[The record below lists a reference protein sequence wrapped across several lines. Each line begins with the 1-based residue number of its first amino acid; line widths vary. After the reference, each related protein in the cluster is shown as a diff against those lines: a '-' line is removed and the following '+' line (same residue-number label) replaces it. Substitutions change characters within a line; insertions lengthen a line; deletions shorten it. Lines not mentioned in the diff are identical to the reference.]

1 MRKVVIYLMFAAAL
15 MPAQSDHHK
24 VTKADI
30 DRWMTELSNWGRWG
44 QDDQLGTLNLITLAK
59 RRDAI
64 ALVKEG
70 YTISMAHNVLTEK
83 AVDNEYPFVHTM
95 LPSYRRRSRG
105 TRTGG
110 CYEEALGFSIHCLS
124 LACPRGTGSRI
135 NPIETY

>member
-44 QDDQLGTLNLITLAK
+44 QDDQLGALNLITPAK
-59 RRDAI
+59 RRDAV

-70 YTISMAHNVLTEK
+70 
-83 AVDNEYPFVHTM
+83 
-95 LPSYRRRSRG
+95 
-105 TRTGG
+105 
-110 CYEEALGFSIHCLS
+110 
-124 LACPRGTGSRI
+124 
-135 NPIETY
+135 

>member
-44 QDDQLGTLNLITLAK
+44 QDDQLGALNLITPAK
-59 RRDAI
+59 RRDAV
-64 ALVKEG
+64 ALVREG
-70 YTISMAHNVLTEK
+70 YTISMAHNVLTENV
-83 AVDNEYPFVHTM
+83 VDNEDPFVHTM
-95 LPSYRRRSRG
+95 LPSYRGSRG

-124 LACPRGTGSRI
+124 LAVPGGTGSPI
-135 NPIETY
+135 NPIATY